1 MEKQVVRLGP
11 LAGVIASG
19 VKMGN
24 LITLSGQVS
33 IDAKGKVVAEG
44 DIAGQV
50 RQAYANIVE
59 VLEAFG
65 ASISDVVDETWFVTD
80 MEDVMA
86 NMRPVFGVRDEVYG
100 GTYDVTQTM
109 IQVAG
114 LVYPELLVE
123 IKCIAQVGD

>member
-11 LAGVIASG
+11 LASVIASG
-19 VKMGN
+19 VRKGN

-33 IDAKGKVVAEG
+33 IDAQGKVVAEG

-80 MEDVMA
+80 MQDVMA

>member
-1 MEKQVVRLGP
+1 MEKQVVRVGP

-19 VKMGN
+19 VRTGN

-44 DIAGQV
+44 DITGQV
-50 RQAYANIVE
+50 RQAYVNIVE
-59 VLEAFG
+59 VLEEFG
-65 ASISDVVDETWFVTD
+65 ASLADVVDETWFVTD

-86 NMRPVFGVRDEVYG
+86 NMAPVFGARDEAYG

-109 IQVAG
+109 VKVAG
-114 LVYPELLVE
+114 LVYPELMVE